1 MATIEGLGPM
11 SPGRPGPRMAVVGR
25 TGFALPSQAGREAA
39 HTAAVGM
46 PAPVALDTML
56 ALQEAEV
63 ETEQDRIARRYGQ
76 AVLAAL
82 EALQRIL
89 LAGGDVARAI
99 DRLHVLA
106 DGAPRAANPALA
118 AILDSIRLRAW
129 VELARRGI

>member
-11 SPGRPGPRMAVVGR
+11 SQVRSATRMGMTGRG
-25 TGFALPSQAGREAA
+25 GFAVPQEAGGGPAQAPS
-39 HTAAVGM
+39 VGM
-46 PAPVALDTML
+46 PAPVALDAML

-63 ETEQDRIARRYGQ
+63 ETQQDRIARRYGQ

-82 EALQRIL
+82 EALQRVL
-89 LAGGDVARAI
+89 LAGGDVAGALS
-99 DRLHVLA
+99 RLHVLA
-106 DGAPRAANPALA
+106 DGAPRAADPSLA